1 MLIPSDVLL
10 KENIQK
16 NMVFY
21 RKRSNVTQK
30 GLADLIGSAATTV
43 SGWERGVSTPDID
56 TLCAICNALNVNL
69 YDMCG
74 IIEEN
79 MNLSADENKLLNIYK
94 SLNTDGQRRL
104 IERAE
109 ELRDLGYVKGK
120 NVKMA

>member
-1 MLIPSDVLL
+1 MIIPSDVLL

-79 MNLSADENKLLNIYK
+79 MNLSVDENKLLNIYK
-94 SLNTDGQRRL
+94 LLNNDGRRRL

-109 ELRDLGYVKGK
+109 ELRDLGYIKGE
-120 NVKMA
+120 NAKMA

>member
-1 MLIPSDVLL
+1 MIIPSDVLL
-10 KENIQK
+10 RENIQK
-16 NMVFY
+16 NMAFY

-79 MNLSADENKLLNIYK
+79 MNLSPDENKLLNIYK
-94 SLNTDGQRRL
+94 MLNNDGQRRL

-109 ELRDLGYVKGK
+109 ELRNLGYIKRE

>member
-1 MLIPSDVLL
+1 MIIPSDVLL

-79 MNLSADENKLLNIYK
+79 MNLSVDESNLLNIYK
-94 SLNTDGQRRL
+94 LLNDDGRRRL

-109 ELRDLGYVKGK
+109 ELRDLGYIKRE
-120 NVKMA
+120 NAKMA

>member
-1 MLIPSDVLL
+1 MIIPSDVLL

-79 MNLSADENKLLNIYK
+79 MNLSVDESNLLNIYK
-94 SLNTDGQRRL
+94 LLNDDGRRRL

-109 ELRDLGYVKGK
+109 ELRDLGYIKGE
-120 NVKMA
+120 NAKMA

>member
-1 MLIPSDVLL
+1 MVIPSDVLL

-94 SLNTDGQRRL
+94 LLNNDGRRRL

-109 ELRDLGYVKGK
+109 ELRDLGYIKGE

>member
-1 MLIPSDVLL
+1 MIIPSDVLL

-21 RKRSNVTQK
+21 RKRAKITQK

-43 SGWERGVSTPDID
+43 SGWERGASTPDID

-79 MNLSADENKLLNIYK
+79 MNLSPEENKLLNVYK
-94 SLNTDGQRRL
+94 TLNNDGRQKL
-104 IERAE
+104 MERAE
-109 ELRDLGYVKGK
+109 ELRDLGYVKGE
-120 NVKMA
+120 NAKMA

>member
-1 MLIPSDVLL
+1 MIIPSDVLL

-21 RKRSNVTQK
+21 RKRARITQK

-43 SGWERGVSTPDID
+43 SGWERGASTPDID

-79 MNLSADENKLLNIYK
+79 MNLSPEENKLLNVYK
-94 SLNTDGQRRL
+94 TLNNDGRQKL
-104 IERAE
+104 MERAE
-109 ELRDLGYVKGK
+109 ELRDLGYVKGESA
-120 NVKMA
+120 KMA

>member
-94 SLNTDGQRRL
+94 SLNTDGQQRL